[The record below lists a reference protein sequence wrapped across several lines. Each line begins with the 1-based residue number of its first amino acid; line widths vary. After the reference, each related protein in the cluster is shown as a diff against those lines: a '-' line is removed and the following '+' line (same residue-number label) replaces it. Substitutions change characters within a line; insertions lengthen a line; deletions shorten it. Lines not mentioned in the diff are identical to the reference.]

1 MKNTFFL
8 IVIGFLLLSCGSK
21 SFHNKRLQVN
31 ATIDLVNVVDD
42 KIAVT
47 IIPPAITSENIIF
60 YMPEIV
66 PGTYNDSDFGK
77 YIENLEAFNTKG
89 ENLTI
94 AKQGDNA
101 WSISNAQE
109 LARLSYLI
117 NDTFDTESDHDIFS
131 PSGTNIDVNKQFM
144 LNLHGVLG
152 YFDGKK
158 EIPYQLAIHRPT
170 QMTAS
175 TSLSIIGNTTIV
187 EEFPNLEQVDHF
199 YATRYFQ
206 IIDNPI
212 MYNEPNKEV
221 FQVGDIE
228 IELSVYSPSGAIKA
242 LDLKPN
248 IEEMIKAQKSYLGSI
263 NATAKYSILLYLSSL
278 APDDAQGF
286 GALEHHTSTVVVL
299 PEGMPRQALDE
310 ALLDVVS
317 HEFFHTVTPL
327 TVHSNEIHNFSYNEP
342 LMSEHL
348 WMYEGITEYFA
359 QHFQVHQGLTTS
371 AEFYETIVE
380 KISASKSYD
389 DTMSF
394 TEMSKNVLEKPYA
407 DAYDNV
413 YQKGALIGMCLDILL
428 RQSSNGEQGV
438 LELMKL
444 LSDRYGI
451 EKPFNDTTIIEEIVS
466 LTSPDIG
473 IFFENH
479 VIGNTPIPYEEYFK
493 KVGLTFETQ
502 KAPSGYFLDGN
513 QPFIDVNQSTNKLY
527 IRSGIPLNT
536 FMTDLGIEGGDIIE
550 RINDKSYTL
559 QNVRELIINSQSW
572 KEGDDI
578 NFVVKRGGEE
588 MTLSGQITP
597 SFVDKASLVEL
608 QYFKEGPELRLRNS
622 WLKG

>member
-8 IVIGFLLLSCGSK
+8 ILIGLLLLSCGSK
-21 SFHNKRLQVN
+21 SLQNKRQQVN
-31 ATIDLVNVVDD
+31 ATIDLVNVIDD

-47 IIPPAITSENIIF
+47 ITPPAITSDNITF

-66 PGTYNDSDFGK
+66 PGTYSDSDFGK
-77 YIENLEAFNTKG
+77 YIENIQAYNAKG
-89 ENLTI
+89 ESLSIT
-94 AKQGDNA
+94 KRGDNT
-101 WSISNAQE
+101 WDISNAQE
-109 LARLSYLI
+109 LTKLSYLV
-117 NDTFDTESDHDIFS
+117 NDTFDTEGDHDIFS
-131 PSGTNIDVNKQFM
+131 PSGINIDVNKQFM
-144 LNLHGVLG
+144 LNLHGVIG

-158 EIPYQLAIHRPT
+158 EVPYQLAIHRPNK
-170 QMTAS
+170 MTPS
-175 TSLSIIGNTTIV
+175 TSLSLIGNTTIV

-212 MYNEPNKEV
+212 MYNEPNKEI

-248 IEEMIKAQKSYLGSI
+248 IEEMIKAQKSYLGPI

-299 PEGMPRQALDE
+299 PEGMPRQALDD

-327 TVHSNEIHNFSYNEP
+327 TVHSKEIHSFSYNEP

-389 DTMSF
+389 DTLSF

-407 DAYDNV
+407 DAYGNV

-428 RQSSNGEQGV
+428 RDSSNGERGV

-451 EKPFNDTTIIEEIVS
+451 ERPFNDATIIEEIVS
-466 LTSPDIG
+466 LTSPEIG
-473 IFFENH
+473 TFFENH
-479 VIGNTPIPYEEYFK
+479 VIGNTPIPYETYFK

-513 QPFIDVNQSTNKLY
+513 QPFINVNQSTNELF
-527 IRSGIPLNT
+527 IMPGITLNT
-536 FMTDLGIEGGDIIE
+536 FMTDLGIEGGDIIK
-550 RINDKSYTL
+550 RINDKTYTL
-559 QNVRELIINSQSW
+559 QNVRELIVDSQNW

-578 NFVVKRGGEE
+578 NFVVKRNEE
-588 MTLSGQITP
+588 EVTLSGKITP
-597 SFVDKASLVEL
+597 PFVDKASLVEL
-608 QYFKEGPELRLRNS
+608 QYFKESPELRLRNS